1 MGHLKYRLLIMV
13 TAILTIPSCDP
24 GQYGYWYIENQL
36 EEDIIVTRSDTT
48 EIHYVYIPVG
58 GSGLIYA
65 EGGGLTTGIDDLIQ
79 SFCYIY
85 KQDTL
90 VHDTLVIMNG
100 DLDTLYKLHPPHRNE
115 KDGTELNKEFW
126 DINFWDSAVEYRRTS
141 TRTIFIY
148 RLE

>member
-1 MGHLKYRLLIMV
+1 MV

-100 DLDTLYKLHPPHRNE
+100 DLDTLY
-115 KDGTELNKEFW
+115 NKEFW